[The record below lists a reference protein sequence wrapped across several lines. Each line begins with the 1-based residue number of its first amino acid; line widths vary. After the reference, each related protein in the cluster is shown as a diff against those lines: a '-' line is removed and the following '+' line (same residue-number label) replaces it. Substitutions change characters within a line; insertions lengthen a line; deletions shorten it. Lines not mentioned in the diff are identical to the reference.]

1 MEVLPSA
8 QSSSENA
15 NFIHTKIQILIELF
29 PECTILI
36 NAVKPPNSGHSE
48 QWTCLEYR
56 TKPLLPNVSVTVRIT
71 FQQQTL
77 LNYGYIFPRPM
88 GVRYSKISLYIFDLL
103 PNTRYYY
110 RKHENMKIFFLII
123 QQYSTMQF
131 LIIELY
137 TIQKSHSNTYL
148 FLPTLLVRSVTNEG

>member
-1 MEVLPSA
+1 MEVLPST

-110 RKHENMKIFFLII
+110 RKHEYENLFSNNIVV
-123 QQYSTMQF
+123 QYNVVSDNRAVHNSK
-131 LIIELY
+131 
-137 TIQKSHSNTYL
+137 KSL
-148 FLPTLLVRSVTNEG
+148 